1 MSGMIKGMGT
11 FLSNYWGVIAIL
23 VLWEAWVNISGLNAI
38 VLPSPASVFFDLA
51 SAPGLYATN
60 AAQTFV
66 VALLGLLLGLAGGIL
81 LALVAWASRLL
92 NGLLTPLGLIFSCV
106 PVVALIPIIARLLGY
121 DMRTEIAIVAIA
133 AFFPTFVFVG
143 AGLRALPPG
152 SDDLFKVFGASR
164 TQRFLRLVLPAAVP
178 NLMIA
183 LRLTAPEAIL
193 AAILAELLMGT
204 SGLGFMF
211 REASGRFAMERAFGT
226 SIIATITAVI
236 CFGLVMAAER
246 RVATRWQ

>member
-1 MSGMIKGMGT
+1 MSGAIKGIGT
-11 FLSNYWGVIAIL
+11 FLSRYWGVIAIL
-23 VLWEAWVNISGLNAI
+23 VLWEAWVGISGLNAI
-38 VLPSPASVFFDLA
+38 VLPSPASVVADLI
-51 SAPGLYATN
+51 SAPGLYAN
-60 AAQTFV
+60 AAQTFI
-66 VALLGLLLGLAGGIL
+66 VALLGLCFGLLAGIL

-92 NGLLTPLGLIFSCV
+92 NGLLTPLGLIFSSI

-121 DMRTEIAIVAIA
+121 DMRTEIAIVAIS

-143 AGLRALPPG
+143 AGLRNLPPG

-183 LRLTAPEAIL
+183 LRLTAPEAVL

-211 REASGRFAMERAFGT
+211 REAAGRFAMERAFGT
-226 SIIATITAVI
+226 SIIATVTAVVV
-236 CFGLVMAAER
+236 FGLAMAAER
-246 RVATRWQ
+246 RVEARWK

>member
-1 MSGMIKGMGT
+1 MSA
-11 FLSNYWGVIAIL
+11 LSGFFSRYWGVIGIL
-23 VLWEAWVNISGLNAI
+23 VLWQAWVSISGLNAI
-38 VLPSPASVFFDLA
+38 VLPTPASVAIDLV
-51 SAPGLYATN
+51 SNPGLYAAS
-60 AAQTFV
+60 AAKTFA
-66 VALLGLLLGLAGGIL
+66 VALLGLIFGLSAGVL

-92 NGLLTPLGLIFSCV
+92 NGLLTPLGLIFSCI

-121 DMRTEIAIVAIA
+121 DMRTEIAVVAIS

-164 TQRFLRLVLPAAVP
+164 AQRFLRLVLPAAVP

-204 SGLGFMF
+204 SGLGYMF
-211 REASGRFAMERAFGT
+211 REAAGRFAMERAFGT

-246 RVATRWQ
+246 RVEARWK